1 MILLNSQ
8 TPVWETLA

>member
-1 MILLNSQ
+1 MLLLNSQ